1 VHPGE
6 ILDNR
11 YEIVARLG
19 AGGMGEVYKA
29 VHTHLG
35 APRVIKVIHS
45 NISSSDDAK
54 DRFLREARTATKVH
68 HPNVATLHDFSSLP
82 NGAHYM
88 VWEFIDGENLA
99 QRLRRFGTLPP
110 RQAIHII
117 EQALSGLDAI
127 HRAGIVHRD
136 VSPENLM
143 ITADD
148 QVKIIDMGVAK
159 VDDAGAVSQTR
170 TGIFVG
176 KLRYAAPEQL
186 GFIPEG
192 EKIDGRADIY
202 AMAMVLF
209 ELLTGRPPYEAKS
222 PHEYFMLHARPEPA
236 KVVELPP
243 TMLGAAALA
252 EVLNK
257 ALSRD
262 RNQRYATARELA
274 SALEMVELR
283 LPTEVDE
290 LTVSIPSQTDATSVL
305 PKTNFPGTTPATSIT
320 QQKTAPHTTP
330 GHPAPPPPT
339 GVSTLLTPVPQN
351 QPLDATQ
358 HAAFAQAAAT
368 QHAAF
373 GQAPPMQQAPFPMQA
388 PRQGSMMPLVIIGL
402 VLLLIAG
409 VVAGV
414 MFYPFGG
421 KPAVPEV
428 TEAGTTTAP
437 VTTPQ
442 PGQVA
447 QGSVTV
453 TSGTTEPTLS
463 STIPPV
469 TTTTAPPTATIVET
483 TQTQPPVV
491 VTQTVPPR
499 EVTPREVTPRRTET
513 AAEVTP
519 PVTATTAARSSDD
532 DDTSRAGLSS
542 APRYVDGGD
551 DEDENERAMESLRR
565 ALRGTKAMS
574 LRGGGM
580 RDELYRAMRD
590 QLPDMN
596 FEGDA
601 DVIIRFEGTMERR
614 GRAGLK
620 RRAGSGIVTK
630 NGKVVFRYELA
641 PEDYRVG
648 DNAAEAFARVIANAV
663 E

>member
-1 VHPGE
+1 VNPGE

-11 YEIVARLG
+11 YEIVSRLG

-82 NGAHYM
+82 DGAHYM
-88 VWEFIDGENLA
+88 VWEYIDGENLA
-99 QRLRRFGTLPP
+99 QRLRAKGTLPP

-117 EQALSGLDAI
+117 QQALSGLDAI

-136 VSPENLM
+136 ISPENLM

-148 QVKIIDMGVAK
+148 QLKIIDMGVAK
-159 VDDAGAVSQTR
+159 VEDAGAVSQTR

-186 GFIPEG
+186 GFIPDG
-192 EKIDGRADIY
+192 EKLDGRADIY

-222 PHEYFMLHARPEPA
+222 PHEYFMLHARPQQD
-236 KVVELPP
+236 KILELPP
-243 TMLGAAALA
+243 HIVGAAALQ
-252 EVLNK
+252 EVLTK
-257 ALSRD
+257 ALARD
-262 RNQRYATARELA
+262 RNQRYNTAREFA
-274 SALEMVELR
+274 SALELVELR

-290 LTVSIPSQTDATSVL
+290 LTVAIPSQTDATTRLSQTPL
-305 PKTNFPGTTPATSIT
+305 PGRTSPATSIT
-320 QQKTAPHTTP
+320 QQKTAPHTAP
-330 GHPAPPPPT
+330 GALPPPPQ
-339 GVSTLLTPVPQN
+339 GSIPTLLTPVPQN
-351 QPLDATQ
+351 QPLAATQ
-358 HAAFAQAAAT
+358 QAAFAQQLPT
-368 QHAAF
+368 Q
-373 GQAPPMQQAPFPMQA
+373 QASFPQQAPK
-388 PRQGSMMPLVIIGL
+388 QGSMMPLLVIGL

-409 VVAGV
+409 AVAGV
-414 MFYPFGG
+414 MLWPFGG
-421 KPAVPEV
+421 RQDVPEI
-428 TEAGTTTAP
+428 TDTTNTTTGSQ
-437 VTTPQ
+437 TTTQ
-442 PGQVA
+442 PA
-447 QGSVTV
+447 QTASSSVTV
-453 TSGTTEPTLS
+453 TSGTTDPTLNS
-463 STIPPV
+463 ALPPV
-469 TTTTAPPTATIVET
+469 TTTSPTATIVEN
-483 TQTQPPVV
+483 TQTVPPV
-491 VTQTVPPR
+491 VTQTVPPV
-499 EVTPREVTPRRTET
+499 VTQTVAPREEPRTPPRRTET
-513 AAEVTP
+513 VAETP
-519 PVTATTAARSSDD
+519 VPTTTTRASDD

-542 APRYVDGGD
+542 APRYVDGG

-574 LRGGGM
+574 LRGGAM

-590 QLPDMN
+590 QLPDMD
-596 FEGDA
+596 FEGEA
-601 DVIIRFEGTMERR
+601 DVIVRFEGTMERR

-620 RRAGSGIVTK
+620 RRAGSGTVTK
-630 NGKVVFRYELA
+630 NGRVVFRYELA

-648 DNAAEAFARVIANAV
+648 DTAAEAFARVIANAV